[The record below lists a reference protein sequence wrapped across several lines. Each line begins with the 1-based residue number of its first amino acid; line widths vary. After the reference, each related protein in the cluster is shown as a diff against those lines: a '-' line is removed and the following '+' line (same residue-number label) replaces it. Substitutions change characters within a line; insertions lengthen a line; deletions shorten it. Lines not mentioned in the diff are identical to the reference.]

1 MTRRGMLVVA
11 GTWSALGGS
20 ALILVGLLA
29 AWRTLTDLGLVAALT
44 GTAWLVCARFTADEP
59 MRAEARRYAREFFP
73 AMLAYVL
80 ILLLVWPLVDQVHG
94 TAARVAIALL
104 PVLPVAF
111 LVRAMVRLILASDEL
126 ERRLQLEAISIASL
140 SVGLLT
146 FSAGFLQAAGLLHL
160 KAGLMLV
167 LPALFAAY
175 GLAMWW
181 ARRRYRGEGHA

>member
-80 ILLLVWPLVDQVHG
+80 ILLLVWPLVDRVHG
-94 TAARVAIALL
+94 TTARVAIALL

-181 ARRRYRGEGHA
+181 ARRRYRGE